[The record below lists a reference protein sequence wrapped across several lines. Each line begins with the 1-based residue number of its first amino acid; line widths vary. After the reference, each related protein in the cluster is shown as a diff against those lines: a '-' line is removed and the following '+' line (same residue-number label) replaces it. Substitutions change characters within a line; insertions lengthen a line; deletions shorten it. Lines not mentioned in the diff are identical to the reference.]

1 MTPQATRP
9 PRRPRTDPAE
19 RPRAR
24 KAAAAEQSGRP
35 AVRPTSRQIR
45 RRRIAA
51 LVIAVVV
58 LAGLA
63 VGARAAVY
71 DSGWF
76 DVKDVKVTGVTTL
89 AMADVL
95 GAADVTP
102 GRPLAEVDTRGI
114 ASRVAALSGVASVEV
129 SRSWPHTVAVDVV
142 ERVPVAVASTPSGD
156 QLVDTGGVVYA
167 GKVVPNLPRMAF
179 GPVGPTDA
187 PTRAAL
193 AAFAAAARRRPR
205 AGADHRLPG
214 QRRERPE
221 PGLVRPDR
229 RPPGTVGRFRKG
241 SGKGRGAR
249 AVAHPTRSRVRRD
262 EPRSPPRFVAERSDR
277 PVQGVVAARR
287 ACWTA
292 PGSRPSFSKEG
303 PDPRGR
309 TRAGLE
315 GAP

>member
-193 AAFAAAARRRPR
+193 AAFAQLPAAVRAQVLTIDSRASAENAPSQVSFGLTGDRQVRWGASERGQEKAAVLVPLLTQPGRVYDVTSPDLATIRR
-205 AGADHRLPG
+205 
-214 QRRERPE
+214 
-221 PGLVRPDR
+221 
-229 RPPGTVGRFRKG
+229 
-241 SGKGRGAR
+241 
-249 AVAHPTRSRVRRD
+249 
-262 EPRSPPRFVAERSDR
+262 
-277 PVQGVVAARR
+277 
-287 ACWTA
+287 
-292 PGSRPSFSKEG
+292 
-303 PDPRGR
+303 
-309 TRAGLE
+309 
-315 GAP
+315 